1 MHRYTNKDL
10 LLIKN
15 FFDSKKNG
23 FSTNEMII
31 TIFMIGITATIVI
44 PNFTPALEFIEV
56 LIAEKH
62 LNSAVKQCQIGIVNY
77 EDNPN
82 YSLPVD
88 EINLGIFKKNK
99 YIFSHTGIL
108 GDCFPEKGGNT
119 LRISKISPNMDNT
132 IYSLD
137 INVVTGNRSYE
148 GEIPQWLDWWSG
160 KFSPIISENDTYFL
174 N

>member
-1 MHRYTNKDL
+1 MHKITNKKL
-10 LLIKN
+10 LLTDNI
-15 FFDSKKNG
+15 FYLQKNG

-31 TIFMIGITATIVI
+31 TVVIIGILATIVI
-44 PNFTPALEFIEV
+44 PNFAPALEFIEI
-56 LIAEKH
+56 LIAERH
-62 LNSAVKQCQIGIVNY
+62 LNGAVKECQTGIVNF
-77 EDNPN
+77 ENNPR
-82 YSLPVD
+82 YSIAID
-88 EINLGIFKKNK
+88 DINLGIFKKNK

-108 GDCFPEKGGNT
+108 GDCFPEQGGNT
-119 LRISKISPNMDNT
+119 LRISKISPYIDST

-137 INVVTGNRSYE
+137 INVVTGNRTYE